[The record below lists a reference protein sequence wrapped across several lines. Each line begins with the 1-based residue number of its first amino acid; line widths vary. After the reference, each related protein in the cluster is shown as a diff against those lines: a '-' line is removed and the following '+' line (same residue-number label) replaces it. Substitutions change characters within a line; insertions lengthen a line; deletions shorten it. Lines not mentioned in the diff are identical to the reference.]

1 LSLIKQNKKVLALL
15 FVFSFFVLLAW
26 AFKTFYFVHE
36 LELSPHKKYILFS
49 SGGFSLLIFS
59 LLTFKKSKFN
69 TIFAFFI
76 YVFFT
81 FLLYAD
87 AVYERYYDSILHI
100 QLLGQADQLGDVKD
114 SIISLIYKTDYW
126 YWIDLPFI
134 LIACLFFNKKMKEVK
149 RTLLSIILLISGTA
163 VILFSSLVPLKSS
176 FSDQYMVSVTGVIPA
191 HIFDLSHSFYLNTF
205 AKETSTQNNKQMN
218 EIVKQFKENQ
228 ELQKASP
235 YFGKY
240 KGKNVIIVQAESL
253 NNFPIG
259 LKVDGEEVTPHLNKL
274 ITESHYY
281 PNTYLQ
287 IGRGNTSDAEFV
299 SNNSIYPMAPKGI
312 YKGFPN
318 NDFLSLATVLNKQ
331 GYDTSAT
338 HGNSPEFWN
347 RQQAYKHQGY
357 TTFYNKSHPLIK
369 DDEIIGL
376 GISDKSIFSQMTD
389 IYKKKEK
396 PFYSFIVSLTSHR
409 PFELP
414 KKYQYMDLPGKFDDT
429 PTGNYLQAVH
439 YFDLALG
446 SFIEELKAAGIWDD
460 TIFVVYGDHYGP
472 IPKDAEEIKNL
483 LGINFDE
490 KTRFNIPLII
500 HHPGETKGVINQV
513 VASQMDTYPTITSL
527 LGITQPL
534 AQFGKPLDAKHE
546 GFVGFAYETTRYTF
560 YSDKYDFIASPNGSF
575 DSGTCIDN
583 ETREK
588 TDIEQCRKGYNNLV
602 KDIDISKY
610 LLDNNMI
617 GNIFEKQ

>member
-1 LSLIKQNKKVLALL
+1 MLFFTFSLLVL
-15 FVFSFFVLLAW
+15 FAW
-26 AFKTFYFVHE
+26 AFKTFYFINE

-59 LLTFKKSKFN
+59 LLIYRKSKLN
-69 TIFAFFI
+69 AIIAFLI
-76 YVFFT
+76 YTLFT

-87 AVYERYYDSILHI
+87 AVYERYYDAILHV

-114 SIISLIYKTDYW
+114 SIVSLIYRTDFW

-134 LIACLFFNKKMKEVK
+134 LIACLSFNKKMKEIK
-149 RTLLSIILLISGTA
+149 RPLLSTLILIGGTTIIL
-163 VILFSSLVPLKSS
+163 VSSFIPLKSS
-176 FSDQYMVSVTGVIPA
+176 FSDQYMVSITGIIPV
-191 HIFDLSHSFYLNTF
+191 HIFDISHSFYLKTF
-205 AKETSTQNNKQMN
+205 AKEDVTQDKEHLAKIRKKFKQ
-218 EIVKQFKENQ
+218 NQ

-235 YFGKY
+235 YYGKY
-240 KGKNVIIVQAESL
+240 KGKNIIIVQAESL

-259 LKVDGEEVTPHLNKL
+259 LKVSGEEVTPNINKL

-281 PNTYLQ
+281 PKTYLQ

-299 SNNSIYPMAPKGI
+299 ANNSIYPIAPKGI
-312 YKGFPN
+312 YKGFPEN
-318 NDFLSLATVLNKQ
+318 NYLSLATILNRI

-347 RQQAYKHQGY
+347 RKEAYKHQGY
-357 TTFYNKSHPLIK
+357 SIFYSKDNPLIK
-369 DDEIIGL
+369 SDEIIGL
-376 GISDKSIFSQMTD
+376 GISDESIFSQMTE

-396 PFYSFIVSLTSHR
+396 PFYNFIVSLTSHR
-409 PFELP
+409 PFVLQN
-414 KKYQYMDLPGKFDDT
+414 KYQYLNLPDQFNGT

-439 YFDLALG
+439 YFDMALG
-446 SFIEELKAAGIWDD
+446 KFIKGLKKTGIWDD

-472 IPKDAEEIKNL
+472 IPKDADEIKNL

-500 HHPGETKGVINQV
+500 HHPGETKSAVNTVI
-513 VASQMDTYPTITSL
+513 ASQMDIYPTITSL
-527 LGITQPL
+527 LGIKQPL

-560 YSDKYDFIASPNGSF
+560 YSDHYDFVASSNGSF
-575 DSGTCIDN
+575 NSGTCIDN
-583 ETREK
+583 QTRKK
-588 TDIEQCRKGYNNLV
+588 TDIESCRRGYSKLV
-602 KDIDISKY
+602 KDVETSSK
-610 LLDNNMI
+610 LLENNMI
-617 GNIFEKQ
+617 SKIFE